1 MAFVFLGEF
10 RPAGGIIGPRFT
22 GMDPYQNPC
31 DLGSGGIQ
39 MTPFVLRCRNCDRRH
54 AADMTTLACEHCGTP
69 LDVAYDAS
77 APRYLRGRHE
87 MPLPLMDP
95 NSALTL
101 GEGDTPLIPLPAI
114 AAEVGLDSL
123 QGKLEFVNPTGSYKD
138 RGAAVMIAVAQEQG
152 ITEVVEDSSGNAGAA
167 VSAYAARSGIKAHIF
182 APSTAPSAKVSQIK
196 IYGAE
201 VHSIEGSRDDT
212 ADAAVAYS
220 RDNDIVYL
228 SHAWSPYFPEGTK
241 SFAYEVVD
249 QLDGLA
255 PNHVVFPVGNGGLLL
270 GAYAGFRELLDAS
283 HIDRMPRLHGV
294 QSRSVMPL
302 VEGMAGRE
310 WDSSTA
316 TTTVA
321 GGISVV
327 APVRGDQVIDTL
339 RATGGSAV
347 AVLDEDILRMQ
358 RMLASGEGVFAEP
371 TSAAAFAGLRLLVQN
386 GTIKRDDLTV
396 VAVTG
401 FGLKDKLP
409 E

>member
-1 MAFVFLGEF
+1 
-10 RPAGGIIGPRFT
+10 
-22 GMDPYQNPC
+22 
-31 DLGSGGIQ
+31 
-39 MTPFVLRCRNCDRRH
+39 MTHFVLRCRKCDRSH

-69 LDVAYDAS
+69 LDVDYDAS
-77 APRYLRGRHE
+77 APRVAVGRHD
-87 MPLPLMDP
+87 MPLPLADP
-95 NSALTL
+95 DSALTL
-101 GEGDTPLIPLPAI
+101 GEGDTPLVGLPVMAN
-114 AAEVGLDSL
+114 EVGLDSL
-123 QGKLEFVNPTGSYKD
+123 LGKLEFVNPTGSYKD
-138 RGAAVMIAVAQEQG
+138 RGAAVMIAVAREQG

-182 APSTAPSAKVSQIK
+182 APATAPSSKVAQIR

-220 RDNDIVYL
+220 KDSDIVYA

-255 PNHVVFPVGNGGLLL
+255 PDHVVFPVGNGGLLL
-270 GAYAGFRELLDAS
+270 GAYAGFRELLAAG
-283 HIDRMPRLHGV
+283 HIDSMPRLHAV
-294 QSRSVMPL
+294 QSRGVMPL
-302 VEGMAGRE
+302 VKGMDGRE

-316 TTTVA
+316 TSTVA

-327 APVRGDQVIDTL
+327 APVRGAQVIDTL
-339 RATGGSAV
+339 RATDGSAV
-347 AVLDEDILRMQ
+347 AVLDEDILGMQ
-358 RMLASGEGVFAEP
+358 RLLASGEGVFAEP
-371 TSAAAFAGLRLLVQN
+371 TSAAAFAGLRLLVQD
-386 GTIKRDDLTV
+386 GVVGSDGLTV

>member
-1 MAFVFLGEF
+1 
-10 RPAGGIIGPRFT
+10 
-22 GMDPYQNPC
+22 
-31 DLGSGGIQ
+31 
-39 MTPFVLRCRNCDRRH
+39 MTHFVLRCRKCDRRY

-69 LDVAYDAS
+69 LDVAYDES
-77 APRYLRGRHE
+77 APRYLRGRHD
-87 MPLPLMDP
+87 MPLPLADP
-95 NSALTL
+95 DSALTL
-101 GEGDTPLIPLPAI
+101 GEGDTPLVPLPAM
-114 AAEVGLDSL
+114 AAEIGLDSL
-123 QGKLEFVNPTGSYKD
+123 LGKLEFVNPTGSYKD
-138 RGAAVMIAVAQEQG
+138 RGAAVMVAVAREQG
-152 ITEVVEDSSGNAGAA
+152 VTEVVEDSSGNAGAA

-182 APSTAPSAKVSQIK
+182 APATAPEAKVAQIK

-220 RDNDIVYL
+220 KDNDIVYA

-255 PNHVVFPVGNGGLLL
+255 PDHVVFPVGNGGLLL
-270 GAYAGFRELLDAS
+270 GAYAGFRELIEGG
-283 HIDRMPRLHGV
+283 HIGSMPRLHAV

-302 VEGMAGRE
+302 VKGFAGLE

-327 APVRGDQVIDTL
+327 APVRGAQVIDTL
-339 RATGGSAV
+339 RATGGSAI
-347 AVLDEDILRMQ
+347 AVLDEDILGMQ
-358 RMLASGEGVFAEP
+358 RLLASSEGVFAEP
-371 TSAAAFAGLRLLVQN
+371 TSAAAFAGLKLLVQD
-386 GTIKRDDLTV
+386 GVVERDGLTV

-409 E
+409 ELKAGSGV